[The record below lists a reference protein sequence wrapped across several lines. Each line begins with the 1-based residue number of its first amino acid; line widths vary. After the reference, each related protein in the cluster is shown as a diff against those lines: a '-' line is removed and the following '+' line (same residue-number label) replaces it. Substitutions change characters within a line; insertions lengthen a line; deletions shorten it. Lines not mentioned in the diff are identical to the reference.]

1 MAIFL
6 NHLALIRV
14 KGQDAFD
21 FLQSQLT
28 NDISKLQQN
37 EIQINAFCQ
46 HQGKIKAIVWLF
58 YFEENLCICL
68 PKAIKKSFIKDIM
81 VYRFMSEVAF
91 EDLNEYF
98 IYGHKHVS
106 QKNIYKINESLGLS
120 FEKNIL
126 KNSSNSEY
134 WEYLC
139 ITNLL
144 PEVTKTNSAK
154 FIPQELN
161 LDIDEFG
168 VSFSKGC
175 YPGQEVVARMHYLGK
190 PKRRLYRFTS
200 KFKPSVGDSI
210 DVKNSKSLKSSGQVI
225 RMVEYDNKFYFLG
238 VLEVSYVNDQIFLN
252 HNQERIV
259 SLMHE

>member
-1 MAIFL
+1 MAILL
-6 NHLALIRV
+6 NHLTLIQIGG
-14 KGQDAFD
+14 KDAHS

-58 YFEENLCICL
+58 YLEENLCICL
-68 PKAIKKSFIKDIM
+68 PKAVKNSFIKDIM
-81 VYRFMSEVAF
+81 VYKFMSEVAF

-98 IYGHKHVS
+98 IYGQKYVS

-120 FEKNIL
+120 FEKKIL
-126 KNSSNSEY
+126 KDIGNSEY

-139 ITNLL
+139 IKNLL
-144 PEVTKTNSAK
+144 PEITEITREK
-154 FIPQELN
+154 FIPQDLN
-161 LDIDEFG
+161 LDIAEFG

-190 PKRRLYRFTS
+190 PKRRLYSFSS
-200 KFKPSVGDSI
+200 KFNVNVGDTLNI
-210 DVKNSKSLKSSGQVI
+210 ANSRSLKSSGNVI
-225 RMVEYDNKFYFLG
+225 RVAEIDNLFYFLG
-238 VLEVSYVNDQIFLN
+238 TFEVNHVEEKIYLNNDQN
-252 HNQERIV
+252 KIV
-259 SLMHE
+259 NLINE